1 MASTDHSRRTAALAL
16 AVAFTLTPLAATAAG
31 EHGGGH
37 GHASYGQPGS
47 PEQVDRTVEIDAAGT
62 DFSRDRVEVESGETI
77 RFVVT
82 NTGTTVHEF
91 TIGPP
96 SVQKQHRAEM
106 REMMAARSEGHGH
119 GDGHGH
125 QDAGPMQGMSHQHAN
140 SVLVQPGETR
150 ELIWTFEEVHDVKFG
165 CNVPG
170 HYEAGMHGDF
180 VHGH

>member
-1 MASTDHSRRTAALAL
+1 MTATIHRRLPAAIAIALTLAL
-16 AVAFTLTPLAATAAG
+16 APGLAGAAG
-31 EHGGGH
+31 EHAGGH
-37 GHASYGQPGS
+37 AGYGHAGS
-47 PEQVDRTVEIDAAGT
+47 PEDVDRTVEIDAAGT

-150 ELIWTFEEVHDVKFG
+150 ELIWTFEDVHDVKFG